1 MAQKI
6 VRGIRIERVL
16 AAKCD
21 DEAARKGIS
30 FSEWA
35 REQLRRIIDRKAQK

>member
-21 DEAARKGIS
+21 DEAASKGIS

-35 REQLRRIIDRKAQK
+35 REQLRRIIERKPKR